1 MKQSTL
7 NEWFLQ
13 LATQLAHLSCTTSA
27 VYSASAIPRRQQ
39 DSSDNGRVAELR
51 ASMLEL
57 RRVLPSPKNK
67 EAGND
72 DDSAKRTISQI
83 DGEMVEFL
91 IVLPSPMMTNMMT
104 LPIEGCLE
112 WSKGPKENAESN

>member
-1 MKQSTL
+1 MAGLQNSGQACW
-7 NEWFLQ
+7 NFGWFCHHQ
-13 LATQLAHLSCTTSA
+13 
-27 VYSASAIPRRQQ
+27 
-39 DSSDNGRVAELR
+39 
-51 ASMLEL
+51 
-57 RRVLPSPKNK
+57 KNK